1 MDIFENIMQT
11 LMAILTF
18 ILFLGGVFIL
28 PMYNR
33 FKDDLISQIE
43 YKMKNLSYSTYEI
56 SIRSKYL
63 EKQSFSNLKKLDK
76 KLQIKMNQKF
86 SSPEDRINEYNF

>member
-18 ILFLGGVFIL
+18 ILFFGGMFIL

-43 YKMKNLSYSTYEI
+43 YKMKNLSYSNYEI

-63 EKQSFSNLKKLDK
+63 DKQSFGNLKKLDK
-76 KLQIKMNQKF
+76 KLQKKMNQKF
-86 SSPEDRINEYNF
+86 SNPEDRINEYNF